1 MTGEMS
7 WHEDKPDDF
16 VVATGMSYC
25 VRDSIEEVFRVAGL
39 DNWQKYV
46 QLDERFFRPSEIGE
60 LVGDAA
66 KASNMLGW
74 ESTIYFKSLVREM
87 VLYDIEPNKSTMPA
101 LAGRR

>member
-1 MTGEMS
+1 MTGEMC
-7 WHEDKPDDF
+7 WHEDKPDDS
-16 VVATGMSYC
+16 VVATGMSHS
-25 VRDSIEEVFRVAGL
+25 VRDSVEEVFRVAGL

-66 KASNMLGW
+66 KAKRMLCW
-74 ESTIYFKSLVREM
+74 ESTIDFKSLVREM
-87 VLYDIEPNKSTMPA
+87 VLYDIEPNKSAVPA